1 MTIAELWEI
10 LPGLKTISFR
20 NADGTIIPA
29 HFHLTEVGLV
39 TKHFIDCGGVE
50 RTESVANFQLWVA
63 DDYEH
68 RLTPTKFQ
76 KILGLSQK
84 ILGESQNLSIEVEY
98 QQETIG
104 KFGLGFEEG
113 VFVLIPKQTACLAP
127 DRCGLNPLRVANSD
141 CCIPGSGCC

>member
-1 MTIAELWEI
+1 MTIAELREI
-10 LPGLKTISFR
+10 LPDLDVISFR
-20 NADGTIIPA
+20 NVDGTIIPA

-63 DDYEH
+63 DDDEH

-84 ILGESQNLSIEVEY
+84 VLGESQNLSIEVEY

-127 DRCGLNPLRVANSD
+127 DRCGLTPLRLANSE
-141 CCIPGSGCC
+141 CCTPGSGCC